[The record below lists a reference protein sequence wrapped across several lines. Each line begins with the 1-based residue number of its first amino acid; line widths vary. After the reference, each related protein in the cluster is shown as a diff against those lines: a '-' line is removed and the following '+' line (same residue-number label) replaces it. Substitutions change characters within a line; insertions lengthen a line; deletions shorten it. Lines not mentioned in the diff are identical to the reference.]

1 MSKPVVV
8 IVPGS
13 WQKPVAFEGLVQRL
27 QTAGFE
33 AIHVPLPTVGGTD
46 LPLAGLAEDV
56 AAVQAVLQKLAGE
69 GKKALVVGHSS
80 GGLVGS
86 NAVAGQ
92 DNVVGLIYLSAFMIP
107 KGKALLDMLGGN
119 PLPWMDIQASDFRML
134 PSSDFPINPSLAI
147 MAFLLPS
154 SASLP
159 ARCRQIS
166 NCGLTIAEL
175 QGDRVVGVPEMI
187 PQVAFNDLVAEEQAK
202 WTKEMTHTSTALFA
216 TPSGHEPWAS
226 GTPCGYIFCSD
237 DNALPFPIQQ
247 QMAAQLGPEPKIVTL
262 KAGHC
267 PFLSIPGQLVD
278 AIKTL
283 EAQLQ

>member
-1 MSKPVVV
+1 MSKPVIV
-8 IVPGS
+8 IVPGA

-69 GKKALVVGHSS
+69 GKKALVVGHSA

-119 PLPWMDIQASDFRML
+119 PLPWM
-134 PSSDFPINPSLAI
+134 NV
-147 MAFLLPS
+147 
-154 SASLP
+154 
-159 ARCRQIS
+159 
-166 NCGLTIAEL
+166 
-175 QGDRVVGVPEMI
+175 QGDRVVGVPEML
-187 PQVAFNDLVAEEQAK
+187 PQVAFNDLASEEQAK
-202 WTKEMTHTSTALFA
+202 WAKEMSHTATGLFA

-247 QMAAQLGPEPKIVTL
+247 QMAAQLGPEPKTVTL

-267 PFLSIPGQLVD
+267 PYLSIPDQLVD